1 MTLLPMK
8 HLLRGIASTLLLGFA
23 GLAGAAQPAP
33 PLPGDSIY
41 QLPLPLTDSQGQ
53 TRDWRT
59 LRGKPRLVSMFYT
72 SCQYICPLI
81 IESGKAV
88 ERQLSPAQQ
97 KRLGV
102 LLVSMDPARDTPPAL
117 KKVVDQRKLDLARWT
132 LAAPPADDV
141 RSVAAVLGIRY
152 RQLADGEFNHSS
164 MLILVDANGRILAR
178 TEKIGSQPDPEFVAA
193 VRKAV
198 GG

>member
-1 MTLLPMK
+1 MTILSMK
-8 HLLRGIASTLLLGFA
+8 HLLRGIAATVLLGFV
-23 GLAGAAQPAP
+23 GLACAAQPAP

-53 TRDWRT
+53 TRDWRA

-88 ERQLSPAQQ
+88 ERQLTPAQQ

-102 LLVSMDPARDTPPAL
+102 LLVSMDPARDNPATL
-117 KKVVDQRKLDLARWT
+117 KKVVDQRKLDLTRWT
-132 LAAPPADDV
+132 LATPPANDV

-178 TEKIGSQPDPEFVAA
+178 TEKISTQPDPDFVAA